1 MYLYLLSDTNIRSI
15 IRDSA
20 RLLNVAKLRKK
31 KEKKNL
37 GREGKS
43 GGRVFNNKFLNI
55 RERETFIIYGG
66 GWGRNLLGT
75 RLFVEST
82 VNML

>member
-1 MYLYLLSDTNIRSI
+1 MWQ
-15 IRDSA
+15 
-20 RLLNVAKLRKK
+20 KLRNK
-31 KEKKNL
+31 KEKEKEKF
-37 GREGKS
+37 GKGKEGKS

-66 GWGRNLLGT
+66 EGGGRNLLGT

>member
-1 MYLYLLSDTNIRSI
+1 MWQ
-15 IRDSA
+15 
-20 RLLNVAKLRKK
+20 KLRNK
-31 KEKKNL
+31 KEKEKEKFGK

-66 GWGRNLLGT
+66 RNLLGT

>member
-1 MYLYLLSDTNIRSI
+1 MCICIYCQIQISGQLSEIRFDYLMWQ
-15 IRDSA
+15 
-20 RLLNVAKLRKK
+20 KLRKK
-31 KEKKNL
+31 KEKEKEKFGK

-66 GWGRNLLGT
+66 RVGGGT
-75 RLFVEST
+75 YWEHVYL
-82 VNML
+82 

>member
-1 MYLYLLSDTNIRSI
+1 M
-15 IRDSA
+15 
-20 RLLNVAKLRKK
+20 AKIEKK
-31 KEKKNL
+31 KEKEKFGK

-55 RERETFIIYGG
+55 RERDLYYIWGEGG
-66 GWGRNLLGT
+66 GRNLLGT